1 MLGRRLFGI
10 PSYHVQQMLA
20 THLGLEYIDT
30 VVTDSSSS
38 GAGGVPAA
46 DTLAAGAS
54 CLNTACDEVRQ
65 ASLPPLRLY
74 FSPADSTS

>member
-1 MLGRRLFGI
+1 MLCRRLFGI

-20 THLGLEYIDT
+20 THLGLEHIDT
-30 VVTDSSSS
+30 LMTGSSS
-38 GAGGVPAA
+38 GGGGGVPAA

-65 ASLPPLRLY
+65 ASLPPLKL
-74 FSPADSTS
+74 